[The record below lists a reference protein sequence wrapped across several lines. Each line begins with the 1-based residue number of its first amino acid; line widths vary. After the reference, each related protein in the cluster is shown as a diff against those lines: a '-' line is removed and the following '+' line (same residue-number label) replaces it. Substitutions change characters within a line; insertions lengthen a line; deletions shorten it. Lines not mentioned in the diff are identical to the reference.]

1 MSRRFSASDRW
12 RELDDASYTE
22 LRRELLRKKG
32 SEVQRG
38 FLESLRSSSVFSS
51 LIRGK
56 IEFTKGETP
65 PNITTQLTES
75 EFVKPPANTERNLYS
90 IWHDISPAQA
100 SRTTFW
106 GNVTLQ
112 NIEAGKIEPCFLISS
127 GTSPTGAM
135 GRICDI
141 LQTGNEKQID
151 DLVRRCLRQFS
162 GLPERGTR
170 SVYVNCPFAKAWWRC
185 YLTHEICDCSQA
197 SFKDIHQV
205 LRRSQ
210 EYWERLIVLV
220 VSRNSIVGDSKIRSA
235 LIWALS
241 ELDESKAPNDVFIV
255 KGLERIGRAIGIRLA
270 WQELG
275 VLSVPQIKN
284 VMHKE
289 IIHNTR

>member
-1 MSRRFSASDRW
+1 MSRRFSVVDSW

-22 LRRELLRKKG
+22 LRRELLRNKG
-32 SEVQRG
+32 SQVQRD
-38 FLESLRSSSVFSS
+38 FLEALKGRSAFSA
-51 LIRGK
+51 LVRGRVE
-56 IEFTKGETP
+56 ITEGDEP
-65 PNITTQLTES
+65 PILETQLTES
-75 EFVKPPANTERNLYS
+75 EFVKPPASTERHFYR
-90 IWHDISPAQA
+90 IWHDLTPAQA

-106 GNVTLQ
+106 GHVMLQ
-112 NIEAGKIEPCFLISS
+112 NIEAGRIEPCFLVSS
-127 GTSPTGAM
+127 GTPSAGAM
-135 GRICDI
+135 GRICDA
-141 LQTGNEKQID
+141 LRTGNEKQID

-170 SVYVNCPFAKAWWRC
+170 SVYVNCPLAKAWWRC

-197 SFKDIHQV
+197 PFKDIHQV

-241 ELDESKAPNDVFIV
+241 ELDESEAPDDVFIV
-255 KGLERIGRAIGIRLA
+255 KGLDRIGRAIGIRLA

-275 VLSVPQIKN
+275 VLSVPQIKD

-289 IIHNTR
+289 IIRNTR

>member
-1 MSRRFSASDRW
+1 MSRRFSASDSW

-32 SEVQRG
+32 SEVQRD
-38 FLESLRSSSVFSS
+38 FLESLKGSSAFAS
-51 LIRGK
+51 LIRGRVQ
-56 IEFTKGETP
+56 FTEGDDP
-65 PNITTQLTES
+65 PVLQTQLTES
-75 EFVKPPANTERNLYS
+75 EFVKPPANTEQNFYRT
-90 IWHDISPAQA
+90 WHDTTPAQA

-106 GNVTLQ
+106 GNVMLQ
-112 NIEAGKIEPCFLISS
+112 NIEAGIIEPCFLISS
-127 GTSPTGAM
+127 GTSSVGAM
-135 GRICDI
+135 GRIYDV
-141 LQTGNEKQID
+141 LKAGNEKQID

-162 GLPERGTR
+162 GLPERGAR
-170 SVYVNCPFAKAWWRC
+170 SVYVNCPLAKAWWRC
-185 YLTHEICDCSQA
+185 YLAHEICDCSKA
-197 SFKDIHQV
+197 TFKDIHQV

-235 LIWALS
+235 LVWALS
-241 ELDESKAPNDVFIV
+241 ELDDSKAPSDAFVV

-275 VLSVPQIKN
+275 VLSVPQIKD

-289 IIHNTR
+289 IIPITR